1 MTVRGM
7 TDISV
12 NTFEMLKHMPNIHLI
27 KAVDKSMN
35 WDLLKTIDW
44 IKPNGNKT
52 SVFCYNLCHS
62 FPVSWLFG
70 EMSFDKLIF
79 DKLISEDLFLSANS
93 PRGVDPLWI
102 PGPENP
108 PNSDSLINFKMAF

>member
-1 MTVRGM
+1 
-7 TDISV
+7 
-12 NTFEMLKHMPNIHLI
+12 MLQSLSFFPCQLI
-27 KAVDKSMN
+27 
-35 WDLLKTIDW
+35 
-44 IKPNGNKT
+44 
-52 SVFCYNLCHS
+52 
-62 FPVSWLFG
+62 

-79 DKLISEDLFLSANS
+79 DKLISEDLVLSANS